1 MKTRIFIS
9 LLVLFVFGLCGF
21 IVDKDE
27 FTANMPILILIA
39 VAFFLLVLIFSLHQ
53 EAEKEKEKEK
63 LELHKKEE
71 LLKFQKS
78 EKYKA
83 LRKEFIDANGVPD
96 KTIVIREH
104 DLNSEIHVYERSKR
118 IFIEGRMY
126 YFRDIISC
134 TLSDNPQVI
143 KGKVTSTT
151 KSKNGSV
158 IGRSIVGDLVAGP
171 AGAIIGG
178 TTAKKQTE
186 YFQEND
192 KIIHSYTAIIN
203 VNSISRPIIQLH
215 AGEDG
220 VLANEIAGLM
230 NVIISRK

>member
-1 MKTRIFIS
+1 MKTRITIS

-21 IVDKDE
+21 FLDKDD
-27 FTANMPILILIA
+27 FTAHMPILFLIA
-39 VAFFLLVLIFSLHQ
+39 VAFILLVLFISAHQ
-53 EAEKEKEKEK
+53 EAEKQEEEKE
-63 LELHKKEE
+63 LQLQKKEE
-71 LLKFQKS
+71 LLKVQIL
-78 EKYKA
+78 EEYKA
-83 LRKEFIDANGVPD
+83 LRKEFIEANGAPD

-104 DLNSEIHVYERSKR
+104 DINSEIHVYERSKR

-134 TLSDNPQVI
+134 TLIDNPQVI

-203 VNSISRPIIQLH
+203 VNSISKPIIRLH
-215 AGEDG
+215 TGEDD
-220 VLANEIAGLM
+220 VLANEIVGLM